1 MRDIELIVVHCSAT
15 RPSTDWRAVDIDR
28 VHKRLGWSRIGYHY
42 VITRAGFVEP
52 GRPEEE
58 VGAHVLNHNSR
69 SIGICLVGGISED
82 GKRAESN
89 YTPGQW
95 ARLRAL
101 LVELR
106 ERYPLAVI
114 CGHRDLSPD
123 KDGDGVVERHEW
135 LKECPC
141 FDVGTWLILNGLA

>member
-1 MRDIELIVVHCSAT
+1 MRDIDHIVVHCSAT
-15 RPSTDWRAVDIDR
+15 RAALDVRAADIDR
-28 VHKRLGWSRIGYHY
+28 WHKARGWSRIGYHY
-42 VITRAGFVEP
+42 VITRGGDLEAGRAEH
-52 GRPEEE
+52 E
-58 VGAHVLNHNSR
+58 VGAHVQGHNRR
-69 SIGICLVGGISED
+69 SIGICLAGGIADD

-89 YTPGQW
+89 FTPAQW

-106 ERYPLAVI
+106 GRYPQAVI

-123 KDGDGVVERHEW
+123 RDKDGVVERHEW
-135 LKECPC
+135 LKDCPC